1 MEGISCYYAFE
12 LSILSFISLIF
23 RFQNNKLFNHFSSET
38 GSSSRH
44 MHYPYHHSRNMS
56 SGHGMHGSSGRRK
69 TWDDEHVLKRKFS
82 ALIPAF
88 DPRPG
93 NCTARK

>member
-1 MEGISCYYAFE
+1 
-12 LSILSFISLIF
+12 
-23 RFQNNKLFNHFSSET
+23 
-38 GSSSRH
+38 

-56 SGHGMHGSSGRRK
+56 LGHGMHGGSGRRK

-82 ALIPAF
+82 VLIPAF

-93 NCTARK
+93 KINI

>member
-1 MEGISCYYAFE
+1 
-12 LSILSFISLIF
+12 
-23 RFQNNKLFNHFSSET
+23 
-38 GSSSRH
+38 
-44 MHYPYHHSRNMS
+44 MHYPYHHSRNMGS
-56 SGHGMHGSSGRRK
+56 HGIHGSSRRK

-93 NCTARK
+93 IVEKQNIDIIVKLVWVN